1 MDFSNKLSDLKQQHL
16 YRSRKVVV
24 VQDTQIVIDG
34 KSLIN
39 FCSNDYLSLANHP
52 QVKKRSNKGLMNMAQ
67 ALDRHIW

>member
-16 YRSRKVVV
+16 YRSRNVVV

-39 FCSNDYLSLANHP
+39 F
-52 QVKKRSNKGLMNMAQ
+52 VLMIIYP
-67 ALDRHIW
+67 LLIIRK

>member
-1 MDFSNKLSDLKQQHL
+1 MLLI
-16 YRSRKVVV
+16 